1 MDGLGWFTLLVFCF
15 AAVVA
20 IIALIVWLITMVREK
35 EPRRSR
41 RTTLIAAGIAIV
53 ALLLNALR

>member
-1 MDGLGWFTLLVFCF
+1 MDGLGWLTLFVFCG

-35 EPRRSR
+35 DPHRSR
-41 RTTLIAAGIAIV
+41 RTTLIAAGIALA